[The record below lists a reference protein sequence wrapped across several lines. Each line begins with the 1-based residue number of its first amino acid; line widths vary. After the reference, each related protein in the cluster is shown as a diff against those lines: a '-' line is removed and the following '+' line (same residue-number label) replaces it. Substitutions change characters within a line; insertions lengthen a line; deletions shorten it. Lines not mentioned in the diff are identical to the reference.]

1 MDIDE
6 LLRFAVGQR
15 ASDLHIK
22 IPSPPMIRVDGSLL
36 PVNGMPEVT
45 TEDVQDMLV
54 KITSP
59 DQQKSFEE
67 QLELDFSYTLE
78 GVGRFRVNAAYQRG
92 TVALAFRAIPSR
104 IPTIT
109 ELGLP
114 DICRTLASKPN
125 GLVLV
130 TGPTGSGKSTTLAA
144 MIDHV
149 NSTMK
154 SHIVTIEDPIEFIH
168 ADKES
173 IIAQREIG
181 SDTTSYVV
189 ALKHVLRQDPDVILV
204 GEMRDL
210 ETIATAIT
218 GAETGHLVLATLHTN
233 SATQTIDRIIDVF
246 SPEQQQ
252 QIRLQLSVVL
262 EGIITQAL
270 LPKLGQAGRV
280 AALEILVMTPAV
292 RNLIR
297 EAKTYQ
303 IPNIMQMGAQFGC
316 QTMDQALK
324 SLVERRL
331 IDVDVALRRAANPDD
346 LRRQLSGASVSGG
359 R

>member
-1 MDIDE
+1 MGIDD
-6 LLRFAVGQR
+6 LLRLAVEHR

-22 IPSPPMIRVDGSLL
+22 VPSPPMMRVDGSLL
-36 PVNGMPEVT
+36 AVEGAPAVT
-45 TEDVQDMLV
+45 AEDVQQMFEQ
-54 KITSP
+54 ITTELQRQSF
-59 DQQKSFEE
+59 QQRW
-67 QLELDFSYTLE
+67 ELDFSYTLE
-78 GVGRFRVNAAYQRG
+78 AAGRFRVNAAYQRG
-92 TVALAFRAIPSR
+92 TIALAFRTIPSD
-104 IPTIT
+104 IPNIT

-114 DICRTLASKPN
+114 EICRTLALKPN

-144 MIDHV
+144 MI
-149 NSTMK
+149 NYINQSRK
-154 SHIVTIEDPIEFIH
+154 CHIVTVEDPIEFIH
-168 ADKES
+168 TDKES

-181 SDTTSYVV
+181 SDTTSYVE

-210 ETIATAIT
+210 ETVSTAIT
-218 GAETGHLVLATLHTN
+218 AAETGHLVLATLHTN

-262 EGIITQAL
+262 EGIVTQAL
-270 LPKLGQAGRV
+270 LPKASKTGRV
-280 AALEILVMTPAV
+280 VAMEILVITSAV

-297 EAKTYQ
+297 EAKTFQ
-303 IPNIMQMGAQFGC
+303 IPNVMQMGTQFGS
-316 QTMDQALK
+316 QTMDQSLK

-331 IDVDVALRRAANPDD
+331 VDLNVALDHATNQEE
-346 LRRQLSGASVSGG
+346 LQRQLGAAVSGL